1 MIRAR
6 VCVADIQ
13 AFASNIKS
21 NKFLTAE
28 SRSVILQIMKVETT
42 ISIEADLLE
51 QVKNAA
57 KDFRSNSEVFEKAL
71 LEYLPKLKQEQP
83 KRKLTREEE
92 IEVLNRIG
100 TEQRE
105 EILETLSYQADL

>member
-1 MIRAR
+1 
-6 VCVADIQ
+6 
-13 AFASNIKS
+13 
-21 NKFLTAE
+21 
-28 SRSVILQIMKVETT
+28 MKVETT
-42 ISIEADLLE
+42 IAIEADLLE

-57 KDFRSNSEVFEKAL
+57 KDFRNYSEVFEKAL
-71 LEYLPKLKQEQP
+71 QEYLPKLNQKLQ

-105 EILETLSYQADL
+105 EILETLSYQAGL